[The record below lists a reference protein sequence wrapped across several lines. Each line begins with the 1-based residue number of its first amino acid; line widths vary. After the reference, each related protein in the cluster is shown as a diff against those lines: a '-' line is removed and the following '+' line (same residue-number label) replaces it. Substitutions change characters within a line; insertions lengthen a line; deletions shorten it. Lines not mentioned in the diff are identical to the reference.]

1 MQYDP
6 HVACTSRR
14 ETIQRRIAVGGR
26 GLLLRRIMWNSI
38 ETHTYSLFIVGLTLL
53 AGLALYAILSAL
65 MSRYH
70 ARRTLSVD
78 GMPVRLDLL
87 RGPLRVL
94 LPAVCLRLA
103 VPLMHFP
110 PDAMAIAGH
119 ALWVWVIGA
128 AAWLGIRSV
137 ALLRTM
143 VMARYDMD
151 DRDNLKARRV
161 YTQLRVI
168 ERVVDAVLILLAIA
182 AMLLTFHAVRRLGVS
197 LLASAGVAGIIVGF
211 AAQRSLATLVA
222 GIQIAISQPIR
233 IEDVVIVEGEW
244 GWIEEITLTY
254 VVVRIW
260 DQRRLI
266 VPITYFIEK
275 PFQNWTRTSAQILG
289 TVFIYADYTVPV
301 EQLRDELQRILEST
315 PLWDRRAW
323 NLQVTNATEH
333 TVELR
338 ALMSAE
344 DSSRAWDLRC
354 LVRERLIAFLQATSP
369 RCLPRVRLERE
380 PGNEGDQGPR
390 VPDSGKFSPAKEL

>member
-1 MQYDP
+1 MQYAP
-6 HVACTSRR
+6 HVACTRRR
-14 ETIQRRIAVGGR
+14 ETIQRRIAVSGR

-38 ETHTYSLFIVGLTLL
+38 ETHTYSLFIAGLTLL

-87 RGPLRVL
+87 RAPLRAL

-110 PDAMAIAGH
+110 PDAIAIVGH

-137 ALLRTM
+137 TLLRTM

-151 DRDNLKARRV
+151 ERDNLKARRV
-161 YTQLRVI
+161 YTQFRVI

-197 LLASAGVAGIIVGF
+197 LLASAGMAGIIVGF

-301 EQLRDELQRILEST
+301 GSSGTSSAHSGEYAPVGPQGLE
-315 PLWDRRAW
+315 PAGHH
-323 NLQVTNATEH
+323 ATEH

-380 PGNEGDQGPR
+380 PGNQGDQGPR

>member
-1 MQYDP
+1 
-6 HVACTSRR
+6 
-14 ETIQRRIAVGGR
+14 
-26 GLLLRRIMWNSI
+26 MWNSI
-38 ETHTYSLFIVGLTLL
+38 ETHTYSLLIGCLTLL
-53 AGLALYAILSAL
+53 AGWALYAALSAL

-70 ARRTLSVD
+70 ARRTLSVE

-87 RGPLRVL
+87 RGPLRILV
-94 LPAVCLRLA
+94 PAVCLRFAL
-103 VPLMHFP
+103 PLMHFP
-110 PDAMAIAGH
+110 PEATGIVAHLII
-119 ALWVWVIGA
+119 VWIIGS
-128 AAWLGIRSV
+128 AAWLGTRSV
-137 ALLRTM
+137 ALFRTM
-143 VMARYDMD
+143 VTARYDMEE
-151 DRDNLKARRV
+151 RDNLKARRV

-182 AMLLTFHAVRRLGVS
+182 TMLLTFHAVRRLGVS

-301 EQLRDELQRILEST
+301 GQVRDELQRILENT

-344 DSSRAWDLRC
+344 DSSKAWDLRC
-354 LVRERLIAFLQATSP
+354 HVRECLIAFLQATCP
-369 RCLPRVRLERE
+369 RCLPRVRLDLE
-380 PGNEGDQGPR
+380 
-390 VPDSGKFSPAKEL
+390 

>member
-1 MQYDP
+1 M
-6 HVACTSRR
+6 V
-14 ETIQRRIAVGGR
+14 
-26 GLLLRRIMWNSI
+26 
-38 ETHTYSLFIVGLTLL
+38 ETHAYSLLIAGLTLL
-53 AGLALYAILSAL
+53 AGVALYAVLSAF

-70 ARRTLSVD
+70 SRRTLSVD
-78 GMPVRLDLL
+78 GMPLRLDLL
-87 RGPLRVL
+87 RGPLRIL
-94 LPAVCLRLA
+94 LPAVCLRFAL
-103 VPLMHFP
+103 PFMHFP
-110 PDAMAIAGH
+110 SEAMDIVAHIIV
-119 ALWVWVIGA
+119 VWIIGA
-128 AAWLGIRSV
+128 AAWLGTRFV
-137 ALLRTM
+137 ALLRNM
-143 VMARYDMD
+143 VTARYDMEE
-151 DRDNLKARRV
+151 RDNLKARRV

-168 ERVVDAVLILLAIA
+168 ERVLDAVLILLAIA

-222 GIQIAISQPIR
+222 GVQIAISQPIR
-233 IEDVVIVEGEW
+233 IEDVVIVENEW

-301 EQLRDELQRILEST
+301 DKIRDELQHILEST
-315 PLWDRRAW
+315 ALWDRRAW
-323 NLQVTNATEH
+323 NLQVTSATEH

-344 DSSRAWDLRC
+344 DSSKAWDLRC
-354 LVRERLIAFLQATSP
+354 LVRERLIAFLQATCP
-369 RCLPRVRLERE
+369 RCLPRVRLDREGERMGSTE
-380 PGNEGDQGPR
+380 
-390 VPDSGKFSPAKEL
+390 S